1 MSRVSRRKLAHGAV
15 GALVMGA
22 APPTFAQ
29 VDPDERLK
37 MLIAEHHRF
46 DELVEAAQ
54 DAADD
59 ANAAERSAN
68 GKESPRVA
76 ALYHR
81 VEALHRAQG
90 RVANTI
96 VNLPAASLVGVAY
109 KLMLWRREAAIR
121 FPDDFYDAHE
131 SFTFSAY
138 HDVLR
143 LTGLRAHAYEHDPET
158 VERMRDYWV

>member
-1 MSRVSRRKLAHGAV
+1 MILGAV
-15 GALVMGA
+15 PAAVAQSGA
-22 APPTFAQ
+22 
-29 VDPDERLK
+29 DERLSE
-37 MLIAEHHRF
+37 LIAEHHRF

-54 DAADD
+54 DAADE
-59 ANAAERSAN
+59 AHSAERTVA
-68 GKESPRVA
+68 GKESLRVT

-96 VNLPAASLVGVAY
+96 VNLPAASFVGVAY
-109 KLMLWRREAAIR
+109 KLMLWRREAALR

-143 LTGLRAHAYEHDPET
+143 LTGLTGLAYEHDPET
-158 VERMRDYWV
+158 VERMRDYWI